1 MRHDFSDD
9 IILKNELE
17 KGNHQALAF
26 LMDRYHQPLCVY
38 VHSLSSDYELTQ
50 DIVQNLFIKIWEDRD
65 RIQSINHIKSFL
77 YKSVYNRFLNQWRKD
92 KRMLSIEENHFKS
105 LDQIVENDNQE
116 HMQEQIKLV
125 KIEIQKLPSRCKE
138 TFLLSKQEGLT
149 IVEIAD
155 FMNVST
161 RTVETQM
168 SKAYKILRE
177 KLKDKI
183 QPILFLLFGL
193 DPKLKTT
200 MSVSY

>member
-1 MRHDFSDD
+1 
-9 IILKNELE
+9 
-17 KGNHQALAF
+17 
-26 LMDRYHQPLCVY
+26 MDRPQRAPQVRRRIMCDTASCYTRYTPLYTVIAAHDAPIYTSYTCTYTYHTSKPPHIHPIYTLYASQRRRLQPRNGAQAGRRAGAFV
-38 VHSLSSDYELTQ
+38 V
-50 DIVQNLFIKIWEDRD
+50 
-65 RIQSINHIKSFL
+65 
-77 YKSVYNRFLNQWRKD
+77 
-92 KRMLSIEENHFKS
+92 
-105 LDQIVENDNQE
+105 
-116 HMQEQIKLV
+116 KLV